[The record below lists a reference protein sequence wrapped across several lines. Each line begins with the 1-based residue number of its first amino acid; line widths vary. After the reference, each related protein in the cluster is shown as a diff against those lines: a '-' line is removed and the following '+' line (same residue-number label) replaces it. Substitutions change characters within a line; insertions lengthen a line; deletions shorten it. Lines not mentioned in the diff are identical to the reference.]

1 MHAFGQSYFDV
12 KRDFNSKKAPIQKWS
27 KGNNP
32 PAESAV
38 SPPTQKINEE
48 AGTKEVVT
56 PDTSGN
62 VQEEPFKYI
71 HEKLKLNQSAMSP
84 DKANIATQKLED
96 LAGKSDSVL
105 LKVSTFWPFTFFVND
120 IIIDPYKVNII
131 FREFFWSEHIHSVM
145 IKDILDVVVETS
157 IFFATIRIVD
167 QGYIENSI
175 NIPYLKRAD
184 ALKARKIIQGL
195 IIAHRQSVDLSVLK
209 PSHIKEQAEELG
221 KVKGIDI
228 ETAKY
233 NANN

>member
-1 MHAFGQSYFDV
+1 MSTAGQSIFELRKNFINKKDPVLRDV
-12 KRDFNSKKAPIQKWS
+12 RVKKPSVSTASAPEPK
-27 KGNNP
+27 
-32 PAESAV
+32 V
-38 SPPTQKINEE
+38 EE
-48 AGTKEVVT
+48 EVGTKEVVS

-62 VQEEPFKYI
+62 PQEEPFKYI

-84 DKANIATQKLED
+84 DKTNVATQKLED
-96 LAGKSDSVL
+96 LAAKSDSVL
-105 LKVSTFWPFTFFVND
+105 LKVSTVWPFTFFVNH

-145 IKDILDVVVETS
+145 VKDILDVVVDTS
-157 IFFATIRIVD
+157 IFFATLTIVD

-175 NIPYLKRAD
+175 NITYLKRDD

-195 IIAHRQSVDLSVLK
+195 VIAHRQSIDLSALK

-221 KVKGIDI
+221 KVKGIDK

-233 NANN
+233 ISDN